1 MKTRRNIFSLSGER
15 KGIFMKKKMKIWRR
29 MACLAFCLFVT
40 GSAQSSQ
47 KVLAA
52 EEVSFSAESGAYEK
66 EFTLSLQ
73 AGEDTIY
80 YTLDGTNPADESNSS
95 RIQYTDSFLVT
106 DGSER
111 ENLLSAID
119 PVKFD
124 SVNVTWKKKEQKFA
138 STITAP
144 SNDAVDKATVVRA
157 VSQDKEGNYSAVAAA
172 TYFVGDMADHISGIQ
187 QSCEASGTKLAIMS
201 IVVNPED
208 FFDEDTGIYV
218 HGTIF
223 QNALEEYLKTGTIN
237 SGNAVDVARGLD
249 ANYKQRGRDWERNA
263 HIDYMESDGEETD
276 CVLSQECG
284 IRIQGN
290 YSRSDLQK
298 GLRLYA
304 REDYG
309 KKNFKYAFFGEDA
322 TNSQGKVIDK
332 FKKLTLR
339 NGGNCAFTA
348 KFNDSYWQSMI
359 QDLDCETQSSRVCV
373 VYLNGEYWGIYVLQ
387 EDYNNNDLEQNY
399 DVNKDDVVIYKG
411 DAESYE
417 LGYKLDDGELPEGIT
432 DESYYF
438 YDLLDFFDTH
448 DDLTAQEDYEAFEKL
463 VDVESVRDYFAVNVW
478 INNKWDW
485 PGKNWSAWKVTAT
498 DDTNP
503 YADGRWRLCLY
514 DLDFG
519 GVSGASDA
527 TTNTIKEGNYKD
539 YGLLDMNTDNPVVK
553 MFAYLMTNEGFRKD
567 FEDKLTDLTQNQFE
581 STAALEQCEKY
592 CNIYSPLY
600 DQFFTRYF
608 NSADSDLGS
617 KDNALNGYYASA
629 KCIKD
634 FLAKRAKQIPKIIK
648 WVDKFYETH
657 TSYNSGVTET
667 EAPAATQQPEASL
680 SPSVTVE
687 PQPDATLSP
696 SDNASPQPAETTTPQ
711 QGADASLSPET
722 TDAPATEMPAIEKV
736 SPLKSK
742 VTARKGTRKIV
753 IQTEK
758 KAKVTVILSEK
769 ILLSGKQK
777 KKKVTLTANQ
787 NGKAVVKL
795 SAPLKKGMKWTVR
808 IQKSG
813 FQTKTVTKKI

>member
-1 MKTRRNIFSLSGER
+1 MVVSME
-15 KGIFMKKKMKIWRR
+15 KKRKIWQRVVYFV
-29 MACLAFCLFVT
+29 FCLFAA
-40 GSAQSSQ
+40 GSVLSSRD
-47 KVLAA
+47 VSAA
-52 EEVSFSAESGAYEK
+52 EEVSFSAKSGAYEK
-66 EFTLSLQ
+66 EFYLSLQ

-80 YTLDGTNPADESNSS
+80 YTLDGTNPADESNTG
-95 RIQYTDSFLVT
+95 RIQYTDAFLVT

-111 ENLLSAID
+111 ENRLSAID
-119 PVKFD
+119 PAEFD
-124 SVNVTWKKKEQKFA
+124 SVNVTWKKKKKTFA

-157 VSQDKEGNYSAVAAA
+157 VSQDKEGNYSDVAAA

-223 QNALEEYLKTGTIN
+223 QNALEEYLKTNTITDD
-237 SGNAVDVARGLD
+237 AVDVARSLD

-322 TNSQGKVIDK
+322 TNSQGKVIEK

-348 KFNDSYWQSMI
+348 KFNDAYWQSLI
-359 QDLDCETQSSRVCV
+359 RDLDCETQSSRVCV
-373 VYLNGEYWGIYVLQ
+373 VYLNGEYWGIYILQ

-438 YDLLDFFDTH
+438 GDLLEFFDTH
-448 DDLTAQEDYEAFEKL
+448 DDLTDSEDYQAFEKL

-485 PGKNWSAWKVTAT
+485 PGKNWSAWKVTVT
-498 DDTNP
+498 DDANP

-527 TTNTIKEGNYKD
+527 ATNTIEVDNYKE
-539 YGLLDMNTDNPVVK
+539 YGLLDMDTKNPVVK
-553 MFAYLMTNEGFRKD
+553 MFAYLMTNEEFRKD

-581 STAALEQCEKY
+581 SSAALEQCEKY

-608 NSADSDLGS
+608 NSTESSLGN
-617 KDNALNGYYASA
+617 KENALNGSYASA
-629 KCIKD
+629 KCIKN
-634 FLAKRAKQIPKIIK
+634 FLKKRAKQIPKMIS
-648 WVDKFYETH
+648 WVEEFYETH
-657 TSYNSGVTET
+657 TSYNSGK
-667 EAPAATQQPEASL
+667 L
-680 SPSVTVE
+680 I
-687 PQPDATLSP
+687 DAEE
-696 SDNASPQPAETTTPQ
+696 PAETEQSPSENDPLQPGETITSGQETAASSQEAAVPSQETAASSQETVAPSQPVTTDVPM
-711 QGADASLSPET
+711 SET
-722 TDAPATEMPAIEKV
+722 TAAKEAV
-736 SPLKSK
+736 SKIKSK
-742 VTARKGTRKIV
+742 VTAKKGTRKIV
-753 IQTEK
+753 VRTEK
-758 KAKVTVILSEK
+758 KAKVTVILSKK
-769 ILLSGKQK
+769 IVLSGKQK
-777 KKKVTLTANQ
+777 KKKVTLTSNN
-787 NGKAVVKL
+787 NGTVVVKL
-795 SAPLKKGMKWTVR
+795 SAPLKKGMKWTVQ
-808 IQKSG
+808 IKKNG